1 MKRKLVY
8 KGYTEHAQVNGNKS
22 MCGAYL
28 FDKIDIS
35 ALTWMSE
42 EFLSDMKG
50 VYAVTNR
57 VDMEFNKS
65 VFPFGYLEIY
75 AECMDI
81 TPGRVDIR
89 VEMMYRQRDQKE
101 FEMASNALVSFS
113 IIDKNTRKLKR
124 IPREVIDAVK
134 G

>member
-1 MKRKLVY
+1 MNRKLVY

-42 EFLSDMKG
+42 EFLTEMRG
-50 VYAVTNR
+50 VYAVTNE
-57 VDMEFNKS
+57 VKMQFNKS

-75 AECMDI
+75 AECVDI
-81 TPGRVDIR
+81 TPARIDIK
-89 VEMMYRQRDQKE
+89 VEMMYRDRDTIE
-101 FEMASNALVSFS
+101 YEMATNAIVSFS
-113 IIDKNTRKLKR
+113 IIDENTRKLKR
-124 IPREVIDAVK
+124 IPREVMNAIK